1 MPRYR
6 KQANIKISGEHKEL
20 IEKLAKSSKIDQKTI
35 AEYLIDLAVKY
46 DLMDSGWEDRLKEA
60 DKKRTDFTL
69 LDKADCPAL
78 RYMDDAWKCVWGRD
92 GKTPE
97 IKKLAPELEGA
108 LEGCEGC
115 KITLRIKMKE
125 ESYQE
130 QIRVLEHKL
139 QTKRTE
145 KYKVPVCQQGATLSI
160 DCLNF
165 TGCPKNQGKAV
176 SIKEYCQKLNQGNG
190 CAVYLERVLGVG
202 EKV

>member
-6 KQANIKISGEHKEL
+6 KQSQVRLSPEHKEL
-20 IEKLAKSSKIDQKTI
+20 LVKLAQSTKIDQKTI
-35 AEYLIDLAVKY
+35 TEYLIDIATKY
-46 DLMDSGWEDRLKEA
+46 DLMKPGWEDRLKEA
-60 DKKRTDFTL
+60 EQKQTDYTL

-78 RYMDDAWKCVWGRD
+78 RYMDECYKCVWGRD

-97 IKKLAPELEGA
+97 IKKLAPELKDA

-139 QTKRTE
+139 QTRQTD

-160 DCLNF
+160 DCLEF

-176 SIKEYCQKLNQGNG
+176 SIKEYCQKLNQGQG
-190 CAVYLERVLGVG
+190 CAVYVERVLGVG